1 MIMRLTQMKAMG
13 IGFAILLA
21 CSINVLPN
29 AASEDNNSDNEILTG
44 SDWFEWTMNG
54 THRSVLAITN
64 ESLNWTHSVV
74 SIITKL
80 EFTKNLLSTMQ
91 SNTNLI

>member
-21 CSINVLPN
+21 FSINVLPN
-29 AASEDNNSDNEILTG
+29 AVSEDNNSDNEILTG

-64 ESLNWTHSVV
+64 EALNWTHSVV
-74 SIITKL
+74 SI
-80 EFTKNLLSTMQ
+80 
-91 SNTNLI
+91 